1 MSVLVRTPHTEISL
15 TGERAER
22 VLKYLRRNMK
32 INLLDSV
39 ENEAVDIRD
48 TGFWKSTGS
57 GELLMGY
64 RLKAR
69 LTQQQLAERC
79 DIVQTVISDYEK
91 GKRKITPKAMLKL
104 AAALNTTPEHLMP

>member
-22 VLKYLRRNMK
+22 VLKYLRRSMK
-32 INLLDSV
+32 INLFDSE
-39 ENEAVDIRD
+39 ENDFIDIRD
-48 TGFWKSTGS
+48 TRFWKSTGS

-64 RLKAR
+64 RLKAK

-79 DIVQTVISDYEK
+79 GIIQTVISDYEK

-104 AAALNTTPEHLMP
+104 AAALNTTPEHLIP